1 MTAHP
6 DFHEC
11 LSCSCFAA
19 RRAARTITQHYERH
33 LKPSGLRVGQFTVL
47 ALLAAM
53 GEQPLTRLAE
63 QLAMERT
70 TLTRN
75 LAALLER
82 GLVTESPT
90 ADGRVRLLA
99 ITRRGTA
106 AARAALP
113 RWREA
118 QRSIARQLGDGAIR
132 ALTAASTAT
141 TMLGSRSQLH
151 TRS

>member
-1 MTAHP
+1 MATRP
-6 DFHEC
+6 DFSEC

-19 RRAARTITQHYERH
+19 RRAARTITQHYEAH
-33 LKPSGLRVGQFTVL
+33 LKPSGLRVGQFTLLAVL
-47 ALLAAM
+47 AAA
-53 GEQPLTRLAE
+53 GAQPLTRLAD

-75 LAALLER
+75 LRSLLEG
-82 GLVTESPT
+82 GLVTESTT

-118 QRSIARQLGDGAIR
+118 QKAVARSLGTDAIR
-132 ALTAASTAT
+132 GLAMAAQAIAE
-141 TMLGSRSQLH
+141 LGNGRSQ
-151 TRS
+151 